1 MTPLPGPA
9 ITPTPIIGNPSS
21 ADVTTPLTLTKVWA
35 EMIPH
40 PSTEMMN
47 AVKSFLILF
56 ISFDYKFA
64 FKRAKIA
71 TTDE

>member
-21 ADVTTPLTLTKVWA
+21 AEVTTPLTLTKVWA

-40 PSTEMMN
+40 PINERIN
-47 AVKSFLILF
+47 AVKSFLVLF
-56 ISFDYKFA
+56 ISYQYNFRK
-64 FKRAKIA
+64 KRTKIA
-71 TTDE
+71 ITD